1 MENRNLERAVEIYAK
16 LITGEQVSSACN
28 ADLYEAY
35 ESIAGVYDLVHMLLK
50 KSNLKLYEYK
60 QALYVTSGVHNRVFG
75 FTNDDL
81 KKAIGLR
88 VNKELFLAYYIIY
101 TTVTMFYTA
110 SSDLSS
116 REYIRAEELIEAVTA
131 GLYKVSGEQ
140 LLEVMSD
147 TEKESFQ
154 TIAVL
159 WHELPLTAANE
170 DSASLKAARGSKLG
184 MIKLVFNFLSEQQL
198 FLESGGKYY
207 ALDRF
212 RAMVQ
217 NYYDDERGRLYEIL
231 NEGGDAH
238 AAYEQNSCQ

>member
-1 MENRNLERAVEIYAK
+1 MENRNLEKAVEIYTK
-16 LITGEQVSSACN
+16 LIMGEAVSSEN
-28 ADLYEAY
+28 NTDLYEAY

-60 QALYVTSGVHNRVFG
+60 QALYVTAGEHNRVFG
-75 FTNDDL
+75 YTNDDL

-101 TTVTMFYTA
+101 TAVTMFYATSA
-110 SSDLSS
+110 DLSS
-116 REYIRAEELIEAVTA
+116 REYIRAEEIIEVVSA
-131 GLYKVSGEQ
+131 GLHKVSGEK

-154 TIAVL
+154 TIAAL
-159 WHELPLTAANE
+159 WSELPLTAAND

-184 MIKLVFNFLSEQQL
+184 IVKLVFNFLSEQQL
-198 FLESGGKYY
+198 FFEAGGKYY

-212 RAMVQ
+212 RAMAQ

-231 NEGGDAH
+231 NEGGDVN
-238 AAYEQNSCQ
+238 AAY

>member
-1 MENRNLERAVEIYAK
+1 MENRNLEKAVEIYTK
-16 LITGEQVSSACN
+16 LIMGEAVSSEN
-28 ADLYEAY
+28 NTDLYEAY

-60 QALYVTSGVHNRVFG
+60 QALYVTAGEHNRVFG
-75 FTNDDL
+75 YTNDDL

-101 TTVTMFYTA
+101 TAVTMFYATSA
-110 SSDLSS
+110 DLSS
-116 REYIRAEELIEAVTA
+116 REYIRAEEIIEAVSA
-131 GLYKVSGEQ
+131 GLHKVSGEK

-154 TIAVL
+154 TIAAL
-159 WHELPLTAANE
+159 WSELPLTAAND

-184 MIKLVFNFLSEQQL
+184 IVKLVFNFLSEQQL
-198 FLESGGKYY
+198 FFGAGGKYY

-212 RAMVQ
+212 RAMAQ

-231 NEGGDAH
+231 NEGGDVN
-238 AAYEQNSCQ
+238 AAY

>member
-1 MENRNLERAVEIYAK
+1 MENRNLEKAVKIYTK
-16 LITGEQVSSACN
+16 LIMGEAVSSEN
-28 ADLYEAY
+28 NTDLYEAY

-60 QALYVTSGVHNRVFG
+60 QALYVTAGEHNRVFG
-75 FTNDDL
+75 YTNDDL

-101 TTVTMFYTA
+101 TAVTMFYATSA
-110 SSDLSS
+110 DLSS
-116 REYIRAEELIEAVTA
+116 REYIRAEEIIEAVSA
-131 GLYKVSGEQ
+131 GLHKVSGEK

-154 TIAVL
+154 TIAAL
-159 WHELPLTAANE
+159 WSELPLTAAND

-184 MIKLVFNFLSEQQL
+184 MVKLVFNFLSEQQL
-198 FLESGGKYY
+198 FFEAGGKYY

-212 RAMVQ
+212 RAMAQ

-231 NEGGDAH
+231 NEGGDVN
-238 AAYEQNSCQ
+238 AAY